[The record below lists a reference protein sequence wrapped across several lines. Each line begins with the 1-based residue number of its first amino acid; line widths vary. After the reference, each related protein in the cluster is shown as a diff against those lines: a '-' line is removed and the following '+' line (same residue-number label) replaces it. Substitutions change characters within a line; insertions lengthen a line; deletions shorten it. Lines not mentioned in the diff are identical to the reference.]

1 MPVRKYLPS
10 AIALVWMAV
19 TPALADD
26 LFAAPPS
33 DGWYNNL
40 LTEPQARVGV
50 PAKYSDWRGLY
61 AGGQLSYTD
70 AYGDFSSGTG
80 APIAYTLRET
90 DLEATFAPSLWPVL
104 GSANHGG
111 FGGGGFVG
119 YNFEYLTPDLNVV
132 LGFEAN
138 FNIAQ
143 MSINAPSS
151 SIARSLPTDAAGNSY
166 DVTLTGGGQVSN
178 LDWSTLRARVGWGVD
193 RFLPYAFV
201 GFALGNAKVGTAETI
216 SVVQCTPT
224 CVTLPPA
231 TASSGKDSAWLYG
244 VTAGAGLDIA
254 VSRNFF
260 LRTEYEYV
268 QFQPVS
274 GVTIENNTVRLGGG
288 VRF

>member
-10 AIALVWMAV
+10 AIVLALMAV

-40 LTEPQARVGV
+40 LTQPHAPAVA

-61 AGGQLSYTD
+61 AGGQLSYSD
-70 AYGDFSSGTG
+70 GHADFSGSTA
-80 APIAYTLRET
+80 APIAYDLRFT
-90 DLEATFAPSLWPVL
+90 DLEETWTPSSWPIL

-111 FGGGGFVG
+111 FGGGGFIG
-119 YNFEYLTPDLNVV
+119 YNFEYLTPELNVV
-132 LGFEAN
+132 LGVEAN
-138 FNIAQ
+138 FNIASLS
-143 MSINAPSS
+143 MYSPNTPINRELA
-151 SIARSLPTDAAGNSY
+151 TDAAGYSY
-166 DVTLTGGGQVSN
+166 DVNITGGGQVSN
-178 LDWSTLRARVGWGVD
+178 LDWSTVRGRVGWGID

-201 GFALGNAKVGTAETI
+201 GFALGNANVGSTETI
-216 SVVQCTPT
+216 SVFQCSTV
-224 CVTLPPA
+224 CAQLPPITG
-231 TASSGKDSAWLYG
+231 TAGKNNAWLYG
-244 VTAGAGLDIA
+244 VTVGAGLDIA

-260 LRTEYEYV
+260 VRTEYEYV

-274 GVTIENNTVRLGGG
+274 GTNIDINTVRVGGG